1 MILQQGLCPRPR
13 SRVLP
18 LRLVFEAIRGGLAGS
33 TVVNAKAPMMIA
45 GSAIARY
52 CGHLT
57 GIKIAR

>member
-1 MILQQGLCPRPR
+1 MILQQGLCSRPR
-13 SRVLP
+13 RRAVPSW
-18 LRLVFEAIRGGLAGS
+18 LVFGAIRGGLAGS
-33 TVVNAKAPMMIA
+33 TVVNAKALMMIA